1 MRIHNLYVDA
11 DGETHFRDIEV
22 EWKHEGRGGKT
33 SATLPATGIIFRQT
47 PGTYDYEWHPAPRRQ
62 YIINLDAGV
71 SIQASD
77 GETRIIGA
85 GEVILVED
93 THGKGHFPRRSTVS
107 SGTPSSFPSNSP
119 EASMNIQTP
128 VDLTND
134 LVEQARRV
142 LPGGSFG
149 NMPAEVILRE
159 GRGGRIFDEA
169 GREYVDFL
177 LGSGPMFIGHAHPEV
192 TAAVQAQVPL
202 GTTFFG
208 NNRHGI
214 ALAEAIVDAVPC
226 AEQVRF
232 VCSGTEADLY
242 AMRAARA
249 FRKRDKILK
258 FEGGY
263 HGMSDYALVSL
274 SPKNPGNFP
283 RGTLDSAGIPKSVA
297 DEMVVAAFN
306 DIDMVRSLIKEQK
319 DELAGVIV
327 EPFQRLIPPK
337 PGFLQALREV
347 TAEHGIPLI
356 FDEVVTGFRFAYGGA
371 QEYYGV
377 TPDLCTLG
385 KIVGGGFAL
394 AAIAGRA
401 DIMKHFDRLAM
412 TDEDFIFQV
421 GTLSGNPVAAV
432 AGLATLE
439 VLKRPGTYEGVFAN
453 GRRLM
458 DTLSELLK
466 KHGFKAQV
474 IGEPPLFDIIFT
486 DQPVKDYRDTLKA
499 DTALQKRFNQALRAR
514 GIMKGESKYYV
525 SVAHTQADIDH
536 TIGAWEEALV
546 ELKSSR

>member
-1 MRIHNLYVDA
+1 MNV
-11 DGETHFRDIEV
+11 
-22 EWKHEGRGGKT
+22 
-33 SATLPATGIIFRQT
+33 QT
-47 PGTYDYEWHPAPRRQ
+47 QIDPTNQ
-62 YIINLDAGV
+62 
-71 SIQASD
+71 
-77 GETRIIGA
+77 
-85 GEVILVED
+85 LVESA
-93 THGKGHFPRRSTVS
+93 K
-107 SGTPSSFPSNSP
+107 
-119 EASMNIQTP
+119 
-128 VDLTND
+128 
-134 LVEQARRV
+134 RV

-149 NMPAEVILRE
+149 NMPAEVILKE
-159 GRGGRIFDEA
+159 GKGGRICDEA
-169 GREYVDFL
+169 GKEYVDYL
-177 LGSGPMFIGHAHPEV
+177 LGSGPMFIGHAHPAV

-249 FRKRDKILK
+249 FRKKDKILK

-274 SPKNPGNFP
+274 APKNPGNFP
-283 RGTLDSAGIPKSVA
+283 RGSVDSAGIPKSVV

-306 DIDMVRSLIKEQK
+306 DIDMVKSLIEEQK

-327 EPFQRLIPPK
+327 EPFQRLIPPR

-439 VLKRPGTYEGVFAN
+439 VLKQPGTYEKVFAT
-453 GRRLM
+453 GRELM
-458 DTLSELLK
+458 GTLSEMLK
-466 KHGFKAQV
+466 KAGLKAQV
-474 IGEPPLFDIIFT
+474 IGEPPLFDVVFT
-486 DQPVKDYRDTLKA
+486 DQPIKDYRDTLKGDA
-499 DTALQKRFNQALRAR
+499 AMLKRFNQVLRAN

-525 SVAHTQADIDH
+525 SLAHTRADIDH
-536 TIGAWEEALV
+536 TIAAWQKAIA
-546 ELKSSR
+546 ELK

>member
-1 MRIHNLYVDA
+1 
-11 DGETHFRDIEV
+11 
-22 EWKHEGRGGKT
+22 
-33 SATLPATGIIFRQT
+33 
-47 PGTYDYEWHPAPRRQ
+47 
-62 YIINLDAGV
+62 
-71 SIQASD
+71 
-77 GETRIIGA
+77 
-85 GEVILVED
+85 
-93 THGKGHFPRRSTVS
+93 
-107 SGTPSSFPSNSP
+107 
-119 EASMNIQTP
+119 MNIQTP
-128 VDLTND
+128 VDPTND
-134 LVEQARRV
+134 LIEQARRV

-149 NMPAEVILRE
+149 NMPAEVVLKE
-159 GRGGRIFDEA
+159 GRGGRIFDES
-169 GREYVDFL
+169 GKEYVDFL

-214 ALAEAIVDAVPC
+214 ALAEAIVEAVPC

-274 SPKNPGNFP
+274 APKSPGNFP
-283 RGTLDSAGIPKSVA
+283 RGSIDSAGIPKSVA

-306 DIDMVRSLIKEQK
+306 DIDMVRSLIEEQK

-453 GRRLM
+453 GRKLM

-466 KHGFKAQV
+466 KHRIKAQV

-514 GIMKGESKYYV
+514 GIMKGDSKYYV
-525 SVAHTQADIDH
+525 SVAHTQVDIDH
-536 TIGAWEEALV
+536 TIGAWEEALK
-546 ELKSSR
+546 EIK

>member
-1 MRIHNLYVDA
+1 
-11 DGETHFRDIEV
+11 
-22 EWKHEGRGGKT
+22 
-33 SATLPATGIIFRQT
+33 
-47 PGTYDYEWHPAPRRQ
+47 
-62 YIINLDAGV
+62 
-71 SIQASD
+71 
-77 GETRIIGA
+77 
-85 GEVILVED
+85 
-93 THGKGHFPRRSTVS
+93 
-107 SGTPSSFPSNSP
+107 
-119 EASMNIQTP
+119 MNIQTP
-128 VDLTND
+128 VDPTND

-149 NMPAEVILRE
+149 NMPAEVILKE
-159 GRGGRIFDEA
+159 GRGGHVFDEA
-169 GREYVDFL
+169 GKEYVDFL

-192 TAAVQAQVPL
+192 TAAVQSQVPL

-274 SPKNPGNFP
+274 APKAPGNFP
-283 RGTLDSAGIPKSVA
+283 RGSIDSAGIPKSVA

-306 DIDMVRSLIKEQK
+306 DIDMVRSLIEEQK

-377 TPDLCTLG
+377 VPDLCTLG

-412 TDEDFIFQV
+412 TDDDFIFQV

-432 AGLATLE
+432 AGLATLD

-458 DTLSELLK
+458 DALSELLK
-466 KHGFKAQV
+466 KHGIKAQV

-486 DQPVKDYRDTLKA
+486 EQPIKDYRDTLKA
-499 DTALQKRFNQALRAR
+499 DTAILKRFNQALRAR
-514 GIMKGESKYYV
+514 GIMKGDSKYYV
-525 SVAHTQADIDH
+525 SVAHTQTDIDH
-536 TIGAWEEALV
+536 TIGAWDEALS
-546 ELKSSR
+546 ELKSAR

>member
-1 MRIHNLYVDA
+1 
-11 DGETHFRDIEV
+11 
-22 EWKHEGRGGKT
+22 
-33 SATLPATGIIFRQT
+33 
-47 PGTYDYEWHPAPRRQ
+47 
-62 YIINLDAGV
+62 
-71 SIQASD
+71 
-77 GETRIIGA
+77 
-85 GEVILVED
+85 
-93 THGKGHFPRRSTVS
+93 
-107 SGTPSSFPSNSP
+107 
-119 EASMNIQTP
+119 MNIQTP
-128 VDLTND
+128 VDPTND

-149 NMPAEVILRE
+149 NMPAEVILKE
-159 GRGGRIFDEA
+159 GRGGHVFDEA
-169 GREYVDFL
+169 GKEYVDFL

-192 TAAVQAQVPL
+192 TAAVQSQVPL

-274 SPKNPGNFP
+274 APKAPGNFP
-283 RGTLDSAGIPKSVA
+283 RGSIDSAGIPKSVA

-306 DIDMVRSLIKEQK
+306 DIDMVRSLIEEQK

-432 AGLATLE
+432 AGLATLD

-458 DTLSELLK
+458 ETLSELLR

-486 DQPVKDYRDTLKA
+486 DQPIKDYRDTLKA
-499 DTALQKRFNQALRAR
+499 DTAILKRFNQALRAR
-514 GIMKGESKYYV
+514 GIMKGDSKYYV

-536 TIGAWEEALV
+536 TIGAWEEALS
-546 ELKSSR
+546 ELKSAR